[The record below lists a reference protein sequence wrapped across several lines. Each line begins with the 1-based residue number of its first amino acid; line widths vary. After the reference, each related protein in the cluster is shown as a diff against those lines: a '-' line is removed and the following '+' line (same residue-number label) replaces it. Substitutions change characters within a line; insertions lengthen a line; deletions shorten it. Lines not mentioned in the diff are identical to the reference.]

1 MKVDLLV
8 WTGLQHRTVYSCD
21 LAPANSMENTRRAKA
36 SPSPVALN
44 ANTTLEG
51 DEKWAS
57 SRPHF
62 AKTFLTV
69 TVKKCMATSLN

>member
-1 MKVDLLV
+1 MKVDLLF
-8 WTGLQHRTVYSCD
+8 WTGPQHRTVYSSD
-21 LAPANSMENTRRAKA
+21 LAPPNSMENTSRAKA

-51 DEKWAS
+51 DEKWVS

-62 AKTFLTV
+62 AKTFLTA